1 MGGVEALAEEVPER
15 SNAVLQDETQRILR
29 LYEREAPKYD
39 REMRF
44 FELLLFGGGR
54 EWVCSQAEGEVLE
67 IAVGTG
73 RNLPHYRA
81 GVRLTGVELSP
92 AMLEIARARARDL
105 DRDVDLRVGDAQELE
120 FPNERFDSVVSTL
133 SLCTIPDERAAVAEV
148 RRVLR
153 PGGRFLLLEHVRS
166 PVLPIRLAERLLAPL
181 MLRFKGDHL
190 LREPVDHLHAEGFV
204 VERLERSKL
213 GIVELV
219 AARKPADAAAA
230 GESRGSTKRVP

>member
-1 MGGVEALAEEVPER
+1 M
-15 SNAVLQDETQRILR
+15 R
-29 LYEREAPKYD
+29 L
-39 REMRF
+39 
-44 FELLLFGGGR
+44 FELLLFAGGR

-73 RNLPHYRA
+73 RNLPHYRD

-92 AMLEIARARARDL
+92 AMLAIARARARDL
-105 DRDVDLRVGDAQELE
+105 GRDVDFRVGDAQALE
-120 FPNERFDSVVSTL
+120 FPSERFDSVVATL
-133 SLCTIPDERAAVAEV
+133 ALCTIPDERAAVAEV

-153 PGGRFLLLEHVRS
+153 PGGRFLLLEHVCS
-166 PVLPIRLAERLLAPL
+166 PMLPIRLAERLLEPL

-213 GIVELV
+213 GIVERV

-230 GESRGSTKRVP
+230 GGSRGSTQPVS

>member
-1 MGGVEALAEEVPER
+1 MGGVDALAEEVRER
-15 SNAVLQDETQRILR
+15 SDAGLEGETQRILR

-39 REMRF
+39 REMRL

-67 IAVGTG
+67 IALGNG
-73 RNLPHYRA
+73 RNLPYYGG

-92 AMLEIARARARDL
+92 AMLAIARARARDL
-105 DRDVDLRVGDAQELE
+105 GHDVDFRVGDAQALD
-120 FPNERFDSVVSTL
+120 FPDECFDGVVCTL

-166 PVLPIRLAERLLAPL
+166 PVLPIRLAERLLEPL

-213 GIVELV
+213 GIVERV
-219 AARKPADAAAA
+219 AARKPADAA
-230 GESRGSTKRVP
+230 GGSGGPTAPVL